1 MSTGD
6 MLTFQHVFIYSGVR
20 FVKALLLVISF
31 SFSLCVCTEYVCR
44 FSCLCLGIWEQDVN
58 VEFRL
63 HVCECSSRWLM
74 WVLGPELS
82 SPGRPGNTLSHC
94 DRACV
99 WGSNNTCLL
108 ALGGLFPEHLYKCPQ
123 IFCKY
128 SMENLLILLIFSF
141 FLNLKLIIFA
151 SSISGSV
158 VRSLHIYNYHMILAN
173 IL

>member
-6 MLTFQHVFIYSGVR
+6 MLTFQHVFISSGVR

-31 SFSLCVCTEYVCR
+31 SFSFCVCTEYAQVCR

-63 HVCECSSRWLM
+63 HVCECSSRWLT

-141 FLNLKLIIFA
+141 FLNLKHYFCF
-151 SSISGSV
+151 
-158 VRSLHIYNYHMILAN
+158 IYFRFCCQKLAY
-173 IL
+173 L